1 MRGMLVGTGCV
12 LVGATGALKQFL
24 DGNVLVAL
32 GGLAVA
38 AAGVVYAR
46 RPARRTLGVIALLW
60 GACILLEAGR
70 DGPMTTWELE
80 SPGAS
85 ILPNVVA
92 IALMG
97 LGVWIALRKA
107 KEPEQ
112 RDRPQ

>member
-1 MRGMLVGTGCV
+1 V
-12 LVGATGALKQFL
+12 LVGAAGALRQVF

-38 AAGVVYAR
+38 AAGIVYAR

-60 GACILLEAGR
+60 GAWLLLWAGSDR
-70 DGPMTTWELE
+70 PRTTWDLE

-85 ILPNVVA
+85 FLPNVVA

-97 LGVWIALRKA
+97 LGVWSALRNA
-107 KEPEQ
+107 KSPGQ
-112 RDRPQ
+112 RERPQ